1 MNSEAKPPRPERDKT
16 DESLRTERKNSDHV
30 IADGRTDVEEHAD
43 AVVERAR
50 EHADAVLEAARD
62 KADQRLDT
70 AEPEPEAEAREV
82 VAQERAREDEVVQQE
97 RAAADRRLH
106 SERLEQARTLA
117 RLLPL
122 EREKTDRY
130 LLTERAR
137 SDDALAHRDDFMGM
151 VSHDLRNLL
160 SGIVMNA
167 MLLSEEATESDEG
180 RRTVA
185 GMKRIER
192 YAARMKRL
200 IGDLVDVVSIDAG
213 KLAMEPQPVDA
224 SALIT
229 EAVDVFAHAASQ
241 GGITLESRTIVPAVM
256 AQLDH
261 ERMLQVLANLIS
273 NALKFTP
280 RGGSVVVRG
289 ERVGDELRFS
299 VSDTGAGVPGDMLEA
314 VFERFT
320 QVGKNDQ
327 RGLGLGL
334 YISKCIIDAH
344 GGKIWVES
352 KLGEGSAFHFTLP
365 VSPAP
370 SSAGATGS
378 AA

>member
-1 MNSEAKPPRPERDKT
+1 MDPVDKKLRPERDQT

-30 IADGRTDVEEHAD
+30 MADARSNVQENAD

-50 EHADAVLEAARD
+50 KQADAVLDAARD
-62 KADQRLDT
+62 KADQKLDT
-70 AEPEPEAEAREV
+70 VAPQAAELAAV
-82 VAQERAREDEVVQQE
+82 VKERAREDQVLEDE
-97 RAAADRRLH
+97 RATADRRLMR
-106 SERLEQARTLA
+106 ERAEQARTLA

-167 MLLSEEATESDEG
+167 MLLAEEASESDEG
-180 RRTVA
+180 RRTVDA
-185 GMKRIER
+185 MKRIER

-213 KLAMEPQPVDA
+213 KLAMQPKRGDA
-224 SALIT
+224 AVLLT
-229 EAVDVFAHAASQ
+229 EAVDAFAQAAS
-241 GGITLESRTIVPAVM
+241 GKGVSLRSGVAAGVLTADF
-256 AQLDH
+256 DH
-261 ERMLQVLANLIS
+261 ERMLQVLANLIT

-280 RGGSVVVRG
+280 CGGSVVVRG
-289 ERVGDELRFS
+289 ERVENVLRFS
-299 VSDTGAGVPGDMLEA
+299 VSDTGTGIPGDMLEA
-314 VFERFT
+314 VFERFC
-320 QVGKNDQ
+320 QVGNNDQ

-352 KLGEGSAFHFTLP
+352 ELGGGSAFHFTI
-365 VSPAP
+365 PAAP
-370 SSAGATGS
+370 PDAGATGS